1 MQIFLENF
9 FPFALLI
16 ILAMMGIAGM
26 AVLTLY
32 LSGEDRKATK
42 AREIILKQI
51 CEGDIIYMG
60 FYNYVKIERNISI
73 DDRI

>member
-26 AVLTLY
+26 VALTLY
-32 LSGEDRKATK
+32 RFREDRKATK
-42 AREIILKQI
+42 AREIISKQI
-51 CEGDIIYMG
+51 REGDIIYMG
-60 FYNYVKIERNISI
+60 FYNYVKLESNFSI
-73 DDRI
+73 DDKI